1 MIAQRI
7 TQYATQA
14 NLEATPHTF
23 RHCCGTHLLRGGA
36 SIRHVQQLLG
46 HRGLETTEIYTH
58 VEIDDL
64 KRAIEQAQAETTMRI
79 ESCSFSF
86 SR

>member
-7 TQYATQA
+7 TQYASQSSLKA
-14 NLEATPHTF
+14 SPHTF

-58 VEIDDL
+58 VEIQDL
-64 KRAIEQAQAETTMRI
+64 KRVVERASSNKDYSTPEA
-79 ESCSFSF
+79 
-86 SR
+86 